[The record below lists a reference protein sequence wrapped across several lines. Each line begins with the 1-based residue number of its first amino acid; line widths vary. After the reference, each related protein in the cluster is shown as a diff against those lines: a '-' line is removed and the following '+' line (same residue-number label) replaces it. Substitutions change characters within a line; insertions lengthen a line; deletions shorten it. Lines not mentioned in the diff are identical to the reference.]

1 MDSFEPVVADSTH
14 SGHSGGRLQLVAGA
28 VAAVVERPVG
38 VEEGARRRL
47 EEQILTTLQMPKMKE
62 AVRRHWSRHQTHR
75 RGWMELVVAV
85 GPTPWLRYYGAGCG
99 SCLVMRLTVWRVART

>member
-75 RGWMELVVAV
+75 RGWMELVVVV
-85 GPTPWLRYYGAGCG
+85 GPTPWLVRCWLGCG
-99 SCLVMRLTVWRVART
+99 SGLVIIICV